1 MAVEPSRGRRARV
14 VAVALASLLICSGTG
29 APAHAVVA
37 DNPDPETVRLLTY
50 NVCMNTKCAQAYGLS
65 GTDARLAQI
74 GEWVIGRDGG
84 TKRPDVLALQ
94 EAYYKEVSTG
104 PEGNG
109 EKLER
114 AFPGYR
120 IAQKQDQR
128 WILYNIATL
137 TRTDGGGVGVGEPQ
151 RDTKVFPW
159 AQFARKGTGH
169 RVTVVNVHLAHGDG
183 PRQRREV
190 DRLAEGITR
199 QLPLGTRTVL
209 AGDFNSTRND
219 DTAGTHLNQVFE
231 RYTGR
236 LTDAVPVDRRTSTLH
251 RTEFT
256 TAYSP
261 VLGPSAGP
269 GRGYRNLPIDHL
281 FHGTGLRCVVGAGEV
296 YKDRG
301 EPAQVTSQAEEDA
314 RWAEVHRRR
323 SDHNAVYAELSWSA
337 DRC

>member
-1 MAVEPSRGRRARV
+1 
-14 VAVALASLLICSGTG
+14 
-29 APAHAVVA
+29 
-37 DNPDPETVRLLTY
+37 
-50 NVCMNTKCAQAYGLS
+50 MNTKCAQAYGLS

-94 EAYYKEVSTG
+94 EAYCKEVSTG

-109 EKLER
+109 ERLER
-114 AFPGYR
+114 ALPGYR

-128 WILYNIATL
+128 WILYSTATL
-137 TRTDGGGVGVGEPQ
+137 TRTDGVAVGVGEPQ
-151 RDTKVFPW
+151 PDTKAFPW
-159 AQFARKGTGH
+159 AQFARKGTNH
-169 RVTVVNVHLAHGDG
+169 RITVVNVHLTHSEPGLRAAHR
-183 PRQRREV
+183 PPHRR
-190 DRLAEGITR
+190 R
-199 QLPLGTRTVL
+199 
-209 AGDFNSTRND
+209 
-219 DTAGTHLNQVFE
+219 
-231 RYTGR
+231 
-236 LTDAVPVDRRTSTLH
+236 PVDRRTSTLH

-281 FHGTGLRCVVGAGEV
+281 FHGTGLRCVAGAGEV
-296 YKDRG
+296 HKDRG
-301 EPAQVTSQAEEDA
+301 EPERVTSQAEEDA